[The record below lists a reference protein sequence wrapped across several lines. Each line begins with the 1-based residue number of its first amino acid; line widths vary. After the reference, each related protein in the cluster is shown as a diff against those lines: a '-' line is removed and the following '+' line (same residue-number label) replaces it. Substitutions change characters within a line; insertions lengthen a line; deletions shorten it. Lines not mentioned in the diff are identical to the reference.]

1 VVVLG
6 GGNTFDVLCCLL
18 DFGSENWLSGLDAIF
33 CDNVSTSSS
42 VKSSRLVIDRLDGS
56 TGWLSKSRHDDGGGL
71 SIIAMVT
78 QVMWCD
84 GDFSHLKVT

>member
-1 VVVLG
+1 VVVFG
-6 GGNTFDVLCCLL
+6 GGTTFDVLWYLHV
-18 DFGSENWLSGLDAIF
+18 FGSENWLNGLDAIF

-42 VKSSRLVIDRLDGS
+42 VESSRLVIDRLDGS
-56 TGWLSKSRHDDGGGL
+56 TGWLPKSRHDDGGGL

-84 GDFSHLKVT
+84 GDFPHLKVT